1 MKRMVLTCVAAG
13 LLAAGCG
20 GPKATEPK
28 AVGAKEDPRIQRA
41 SPGAP
46 TQQPG
51 AFNQPKGKGIE

>member
-1 MKRMVLTCVAAG
+1 MVLTCVAAG

-28 AVGAKEDPRIQRA
+28 AVGVKGDPRIQRA
-41 SPGAP
+41 SPGGAA